1 MGVLLDTNARGY
13 LTRRAHTRLPALPR
27 PKDVTGGCLC
37 DESVARECSLRC
49 CCLLQ
54 RGGGHLVCLMD
65 HFVNALL
72 GDLFQLGA
80 LGEYVS
86 TFLHNL

>member
-1 MGVLLDTNARGY
+1 MVAFAMNLLLASVRCGVVVCCRG
-13 LTRRAHTRLPALPR
+13 
-27 PKDVTGGCLC
+27 GG
-37 DESVARECSLRC
+37 RGK
-49 CCLLQ
+49 
-54 RGGGHLVCLMD
+54 GGGHLVCLMD

-86 TFLHNL
+86 IFLHNL